1 MKEEKYAKENNKKH
15 ENILSL
21 KPIVREE
28 RTELKFLTSNN
39 VSYAN
44 FLFFFLV
51 VNIHRDIRQIC
62 ISISL

>member
-44 FLFFFLV
+44 FLFYFSCCQYTSR
-51 VNIHRDIRQIC
+51 H
-62 ISISL
+62 